1 MIQIPS
7 QLGCGVTELP
17 YAGSAKQRSVMKK
30 GAWAVV
36 LIGVALIIGYV
47 LIPTTNDL
55 ELTFWTRSGPFSW
68 DDAEGATLYINEQP
82 VGGPRVSFKIAEL
95 RQFFSSES
103 AGTTRPPDKASL
115 PEYDIRIT
123 PQLSFDVRVRPRN
136 DSEPRVHTVF
146 VRVVDGTDVVQG
158 SFDVKAV
165 DARGA
170 TAYLAGCKLVSKSVE
185 DKRNS
190 ATVQVQLH
198 F

>member
-1 MIQIPS
+1 
-7 QLGCGVTELP
+7 
-17 YAGSAKQRSVMKK
+17 MKK

-36 LIGVALIIGYV
+36 LIGVALVIVYV

-55 ELTFWTRSGPFSW
+55 ELSFWTRSGAFSW
-68 DDAEGATLYINEQP
+68 DDTEGTTLYINERP
-82 VGGPRVSFKIAEL
+82 VGGPRASLKMAEL
-95 RQFFSSES
+95 RQFFSPQSPAS
-103 AGTTRPPDKASL
+103 AWPPDGVSH
-115 PEYDIRIT
+115 PDYDSRIT
-123 PQLSFDVRVRPRN
+123 PRLWFDVRVQPRN
-136 DSEPRVHTVF
+136 DHEPRVHTVF

-165 DARGA
+165 NARGA
-170 TAYLAGCKLVSKSVE
+170 SAYLAGCRLVSKSVE